1 MTLLLLDSASLWYR
15 AFYGLPQSMV
25 SPSGQPVN
33 AIRGYL
39 DSVARMAVTYQP
51 NRIVACLDGD
61 WRPSWRTDL
70 IPEYKANR
78 ISEESEEESEDGSLS
93 EAAEE
98 LEILEAQVPVVME
111 VLDLIGI
118 PLIGIDDYEADDV
131 IATLSVRE
139 PGPTFIVT
147 GDRDLFQLVDDKRK
161 VKVAYIAKGISQH
174 ELVDLK
180 WIKNK
185 FEIPGDR
192 YALFA
197 TFRGDPSDGLPGA
210 RGIGPK
216 GAATIANQFG
226 SIKEVI
232 SAAKKSDPNLSG
244 SLQKKIIDSAD
255 YLLKAEV
262 VVNCVDNLRLPKGPF
277 DLPKKVPNKKA
288 LEILAKNHGI
298 ESSVKRLLSALEL

>member
-25 SPSGQPVN
+25 SPSGKPVN

-39 DSVARMAVTYQP
+39 DSIARMAVTYQP
-51 NRIVACLDGD
+51 DRIVACLDGD

-78 ISEESEEESEDGSLS
+78 IEEESDDGSLS
-93 EAAEE
+93 DAAEE
-98 LEILEAQVPVVME
+98 LEILEAQVPVIME
-111 VLDLIGI
+111 VLDAIGI

-185 FEIPGDR
+185 YEIPGDR

-216 GAATIANQFG
+216 GAATIANSFAT
-226 SIKEVI
+226 IEEVI
-232 SAAKKSDPNLSG
+232 EAANKSNSKLSA
-244 SLQKKIIDSAD
+244 SLQKKILESSD
-255 YLLKAEV
+255 YLRKAEV
-262 VVNCVDNLRLPKGPF
+262 VVNCVDDLRLPKGPF
-277 DLPKKVPNKKA
+277 NLPKKVVDSKA
-288 LEILAKNHGI
+288 LEILSKSYGI
-298 ESSVKRLLSALEL
+298 DSSVKRLLSTLEL

>member
-25 SPSGQPVN
+25 SPSGLPVN

-39 DSVARMAVTYQP
+39 DSIARMAVTYHP
-51 NRIVACLDGD
+51 DRIVACLDGD

-78 ISEESEEESEDGSLS
+78 IEEESDDGSLS
-93 EAAEE
+93 DAAEE
-98 LEILEAQVPVVME
+98 LEILEAQVPVIME
-111 VLDLIGI
+111 VLDAIGI

-185 FEIPGDR
+185 YEIPGDR

-216 GAATIANQFG
+216 GAATIANSFAT
-226 SIKEVI
+226 IEEVI
-232 SAAKKSDPNLSG
+232 EAANNSSSKLSA
-244 SLQKKIIDSAD
+244 SLQRKILESAE
-255 YLLKAEV
+255 YLRKAEI
-262 VVNCVDNLRLPKGPF
+262 VVNCVDDLRLPKGPF
-277 DLPKKVPNKKA
+277 NLPKKVLNSKA
-288 LEILAKNHGI
+288 LETLAKSYGI
-298 ESSVKRLLSALEL
+298 DSSVKRLLSALEL

>member
-1 MTLLLLDSASLWYR
+1 
-15 AFYGLPQSMV
+15 MV

-39 DSVARMAVTYQP
+39 DSIARMAVTYQP
-51 NRIVACLDGD
+51 DRIVACLDGD

-78 ISEESEEESEDGSLS
+78 IEEESDDGSLS
-93 EAAEE
+93 DAAEE
-98 LEILEAQVPVVME
+98 LEILEAQVPVIME
-111 VLDLIGI
+111 VLDAIGI

-185 FEIPGDR
+185 YEIPGDR

-216 GAATIANQFG
+216 GAATIANSFAT
-226 SIKEVI
+226 INEVI
-232 SAAKKSDPNLSG
+232 EAANNSNSKLSA
-244 SLQKKIIDSAD
+244 SLQKKILESAE
-255 YLLKAEV
+255 YLRKAEI
-262 VVNCVDNLRLPKGPF
+262 VVNCVDDLRLPKGPF
-277 DLPKKVPNKKA
+277 NLPKKVVNSKA
-288 LEILAKNHGI
+288 LETLAKSYGI
-298 ESSVKRLLSALEL
+298 DSSVKRLLSALEL

>member
-25 SPSGQPVN
+25 SPSGHPVN

-51 NRIVACLDGD
+51 DRIVACLDGD

-98 LEILEAQVPVVME
+98 LEILEAQVPVIME

-185 FEIPGDR
+185 YEIPGDR

>member
-51 NRIVACLDGD
+51 DRIVACLDGD
-61 WRPSWRTDL
+61 WRPSWRTEL

-78 ISEESEEESEDGSLS
+78 ISEESEEESDDGSMS

-98 LEILEAQVPVVME
+98 LEILEAQVPVIME

-161 VKVAYIAKGISQH
+161 VKVTYIAKGISQH

-180 WIKNK
+180 WIKNRY
-185 FEIPGDR
+185 EIPGDR

-216 GAATIANQFG
+216 GAATIANSFAT
-226 SIKEVI
+226 IEEVI
-232 SAAKKSDPNLSG
+232 TAAADSNPILSG
-244 SLQKKIIDSAD
+244 SLQKKILESAD
-255 YLLKAEV
+255 YLRKAEI
-262 VVNCVDNLRLPKGPF
+262 VVNCVDDLRLPKGPF
-277 DLPKKVPNKKA
+277 NLPKKVVNLKA

>member
-39 DSVARMAVTYQP
+39 DSIARMAVTYQP
-51 NRIVACLDGD
+51 DRIVACLDGD

-78 ISEESEEESEDGSLS
+78 IEEESDDGSLS
-93 EAAEE
+93 DAAEE
-98 LEILEAQVPVVME
+98 LEILEAQVPVIME
-111 VLDLIGI
+111 VLDAIGI

-161 VKVAYIAKGISQH
+161 VKVAYIAKGLSQH

-185 FEIPGDR
+185 YEIPGDR

-216 GAATIANQFG
+216 GAATIANSFAT
-226 SIKEVI
+226 IEEVI
-232 SAAKKSDPNLSG
+232 EAAKNSNSNLTA
-244 SLQKKIIDSAD
+244 SLQKKILESAE
-255 YLLKAEV
+255 YLRKAEI
-262 VVNCVDNLRLPKGPF
+262 VVNCVDDLRLPKGPF
-277 DLPKKVPNKKA
+277 NLPKKVVNSKA
-288 LEILAKNHGI
+288 LETLAKSYGI
-298 ESSVKRLLSALEL
+298 DSSVKRLLSALEL

>member
-39 DSVARMAVTYQP
+39 DSIARMAVTYQP
-51 NRIVACLDGD
+51 DRIVACLDGD

-78 ISEESEEESEDGSLS
+78 IEEESDDGSLS
-93 EAAEE
+93 DAAEE
-98 LEILEAQVPVVME
+98 LEILEAQVPVIME
-111 VLDLIGI
+111 VLDAIGI

-139 PGPTFIVT
+139 PGPTIIVT
-147 GDRDLFQLVDDKRK
+147 GERDLFQLVDDKRK

-180 WIKNK
+180 WIKNRY
-185 FEIPGDR
+185 EIPGDR

-216 GAATIANQFG
+216 GAATIANSF
-226 SIKEVI
+226 STIEKVI
-232 SAAKKSDPNLSG
+232 EAANNSNSKLSA
-244 SLQKKIIDSAD
+244 SLQKKILESAE
-255 YLLKAEV
+255 YLRKAEI
-262 VVNCVDNLRLPKGPF
+262 VVNCVDDLRLPKGPF
-277 DLPKKVPNKKA
+277 NLPKKVVNSKA
-288 LEILAKNHGI
+288 LETLAKSYGI
-298 ESSVKRLLSALEL
+298 DSSVKRLLSALEL

>member
-39 DSVARMAVTYQP
+39 DSIARMAVTYQP
-51 NRIVACLDGD
+51 DRIVACLDGD

-78 ISEESEEESEDGSLS
+78 IEEESDDGSLS
-93 EAAEE
+93 DAAEE
-98 LEILEAQVPVVME
+98 LEILEAQVPVIME
-111 VLDLIGI
+111 VLDAIGI

-139 PGPTFIVT
+139 PGPTIIVT
-147 GDRDLFQLVDDKRK
+147 GDRDLFQLVDDERK

-180 WIKNK
+180 WIKIRY
-185 FEIPGDR
+185 EIPGDR

-216 GAATIANQFG
+216 GAATIANSF
-226 SIKEVI
+226 STIEEVI
-232 SAAKKSDPNLSG
+232 EAANNSNSKLSA
-244 SLQKKIIDSAD
+244 SLQKKILESAE
-255 YLLKAEV
+255 YLRKAEI
-262 VVNCVDNLRLPKGPF
+262 VVNCVDDLRLPKGPF
-277 DLPKKVPNKKA
+277 NLPKKVVNSKA
-288 LEILAKNHGI
+288 LETLAKSYGI
-298 ESSVKRLLSALEL
+298 DSSVKRLLSALEL

>member
-39 DSVARMAVTYQP
+39 DSIARMAVTYQP
-51 NRIVACLDGD
+51 DRIVACLDGD

-78 ISEESEEESEDGSLS
+78 IEEESDDGSLS
-93 EAAEE
+93 DAAEE
-98 LEILEAQVPVVME
+98 LEILEAQVPVIME
-111 VLDLIGI
+111 VLDAIGI

-185 FEIPGDR
+185 YEIPGDR

-216 GAATIANQFG
+216 GAATIANSF
-226 SIKEVI
+226 STIEEVI
-232 SAAKKSDPNLSG
+232 EAANNSNSKLSA
-244 SLQKKIIDSAD
+244 SLQKKILESAE
-255 YLLKAEV
+255 YLRKAEI
-262 VVNCVDNLRLPKGPF
+262 VVNCVDDLRLPKGPF
-277 DLPKKVPNKKA
+277 NLPKKVLNSKA
-288 LEILAKNHGI
+288 LETLAKSYGI
-298 ESSVKRLLSALEL
+298 DSSVKRLLSALEL

>member
-51 NRIVACLDGD
+51 DRIVACLDGD

-98 LEILEAQVPVVME
+98 LEILEAQVPVIME

-185 FEIPGDR
+185 YEIPGDR

-232 SAAKKSDPNLSG
+232 SAAKKSDPILSG

>member
-39 DSVARMAVTYQP
+39 DSIARMAVTYQP
-51 NRIVACLDGD
+51 DRIVACLDGD

-78 ISEESEEESEDGSLS
+78 IEEDSDDGSLS
-93 EAAEE
+93 DAAEE
-98 LEILEAQVPVVME
+98 LEILEAQVPVIME
-111 VLDLIGI
+111 VLDAIGI

-180 WIKNK
+180 WIKNRY
-185 FEIPGDR
+185 EIPGDR

-216 GAATIANQFG
+216 GAATIANSFAT
-226 SIKEVI
+226 IEEVI
-232 SAAKKSDPNLSG
+232 EAANKSNSKLSA
-244 SLQKKIIDSAD
+244 SLQTKILESAE
-255 YLLKAEV
+255 YLRKAEI
-262 VVNCVDNLRLPKGPF
+262 VVNCVDDLRLPKGPF
-277 DLPKKVPNKKA
+277 NLPKKVLNSKA
-288 LEILAKNHGI
+288 LETLAKSYGI
-298 ESSVKRLLSALEL
+298 DSSVKRLLSALEL

>member
-39 DSVARMAVTYQP
+39 DSIARMAVTYQP
-51 NRIVACLDGD
+51 DRIVACLDGD

-78 ISEESEEESEDGSLS
+78 IEEESDDGSLS
-93 EAAEE
+93 DAAEE
-98 LEILEAQVPVVME
+98 LEILEAQVPVIME
-111 VLDLIGI
+111 VLDAIGI

-139 PGPTFIVT
+139 PGPTIIVT

-180 WIKNK
+180 WIKNRY
-185 FEIPGDR
+185 EIPGDR

-216 GAATIANQFG
+216 GAATIANSFAT
-226 SIKEVI
+226 IEEVI
-232 SAAKKSDPNLSG
+232 QAANNSNSKLSA
-244 SLQKKIIDSAD
+244 SLQKKILESAE
-255 YLLKAEV
+255 YLRKAEI
-262 VVNCVDNLRLPKGPF
+262 VVNCVDDLRLPKGPF
-277 DLPKKVPNKKA
+277 NLPKKVVNSKA
-288 LEILAKNHGI
+288 LETLAKSYGI
-298 ESSVKRLLSALEL
+298 DSSVKRLLSALEL

>member
-51 NRIVACLDGD
+51 DRIVACLDGD

-78 ISEESEEESEDGSLS
+78 ISEESEEESEDGSLI

-98 LEILEAQVPVVME
+98 LEILEAQVPVIME

-185 FEIPGDR
+185 YEIPGDR

-298 ESSVKRLLSALEL
+298 ESSVKRLLSALEI

>member
-39 DSVARMAVTYQP
+39 DSIARMAVTYQP
-51 NRIVACLDGD
+51 DRIVACLDGD

-78 ISEESEEESEDGSLS
+78 IEEESDDGSLS
-93 EAAEE
+93 DAAEE
-98 LEILEAQVPVVME
+98 LEILEAQVPVIME
-111 VLDLIGI
+111 VLDAIGI

-180 WIKNK
+180 WIKNRY
-185 FEIPGDR
+185 EIPGDR

-216 GAATIANQFG
+216 GAATIANSFVT
-226 SIKEVI
+226 IEEVI
-232 SAAKKSDPNLSG
+232 KAANHSDSKLSA
-244 SLQKKIIDSAD
+244 SLQKKILESAE
-255 YLLKAEV
+255 YLRKAEI
-262 VVNCVDNLRLPKGPF
+262 VVNCVDDLRLPKGPF
-277 DLPKKVPNKKA
+277 NLPKKVLNSKA
-288 LEILAKNHGI
+288 LEALAKSYGI
-298 ESSVKRLLSALEL
+298 DSSVKRLLSALEL

>member
-39 DSVARMAVTYQP
+39 DSIARMAVTYQP
-51 NRIVACLDGD
+51 DRIVACLDGD

-78 ISEESEEESEDGSLS
+78 IEEESDDGSLS
-93 EAAEE
+93 DAAEE
-98 LEILEAQVPVVME
+98 LEILEAQVPVIME
-111 VLDLIGI
+111 VLDAIGI

-185 FEIPGDR
+185 YEIPGDR

-216 GAATIANQFG
+216 GAATIANSFAT
-226 SIKEVI
+226 IEEVI
-232 SAAKKSDPNLSG
+232 EAANNSNSKLSA
-244 SLQKKIIDSAD
+244 SLQKKILESAE
-255 YLLKAEV
+255 YLRKAEI
-262 VVNCVDNLRLPKGPF
+262 VVNCVDDLRLPKGPF
-277 DLPKKVPNKKA
+277 NLPKKVVDSKA
-288 LEILAKNHGI
+288 LQILSKSYGI
-298 ESSVKRLLSALEL
+298 DSSVKRLLSALEL

>member
-61 WRPSWRTDL
+61 WRPSWRTEL

-78 ISEESEEESEDGSLS
+78 VEEESEDGSLS

-98 LEILEAQVPVVME
+98 LEILEAQVPVIME

-185 FEIPGDR
+185 YEIPGDR

-216 GAATIANQFG
+216 GAATIANSFAT
-226 SIKEVI
+226 IEEVI
-232 SAAKKSDPNLSG
+232 KAANHSDSKLSA
-244 SLQKKIIDSAD
+244 SLQKKILESAE
-255 YLLKAEV
+255 YLRKAEI
-262 VVNCVDNLRLPKGPF
+262 VVNCVDDLRLPKGPF
-277 DLPKKVPNKKA
+277 NLPKKVLNSKA
-288 LEILAKNHGI
+288 LEALAKSYGI
-298 ESSVKRLLSALEL
+298 DSSVKRLLSALEL

>member
-39 DSVARMAVTYQP
+39 DSIARMAVTYQP
-51 NRIVACLDGD
+51 DRIVACLDGD

-78 ISEESEEESEDGSLS
+78 IEEESEDGSLS
-93 EAAEE
+93 EAAED
-98 LEILEAQVPVVME
+98 LEILEAQVPVIME
-111 VLDLIGI
+111 VLDAIGI

-147 GDRDLFQLVDDKRK
+147 GDRDLFQLVNDKRK

-180 WIKNK
+180 WIKNRY
-185 FEIPGDR
+185 EIPGDR

-216 GAATIANQFG
+216 GAATIANNFATIQ
-226 SIKEVI
+226 EVVE
-232 SAAKKSDPNLSG
+232 AANNSNSKLTD
-244 SLQKKIIDSAD
+244 SLQKKILESAD
-255 YLLKAEV
+255 YLRKAEV
-262 VVNCVDNLRLPKGPF
+262 VVNCVDDLRLPKGPF
-277 DLPKKVPNKKA
+277 NLPKKVVNLKA
-288 LEILAKNHGI
+288 LEILSKNYGI
-298 ESSVKRLLSALEL
+298 DSSVKRLLSALEL

>member
-39 DSVARMAVTYQP
+39 DSIARMAVTYQP
-51 NRIVACLDGD
+51 DRIVACLDGD

-78 ISEESEEESEDGSLS
+78 IEEESDDGSLS
-93 EAAEE
+93 DAAEE
-98 LEILEAQVPVVME
+98 LEILEAQVPVIME
-111 VLDLIGI
+111 VLDAIGI

-185 FEIPGDR
+185 YEIPGDR

-216 GAATIANQFG
+216 GAATLANSFAT
-226 SIKEVI
+226 IEEVI
-232 SAAKKSDPNLSG
+232 EAANKSNSKLSA
-244 SLQKKIIDSAD
+244 SLQKKILESSD
-255 YLLKAEV
+255 YLRKAEV
-262 VVNCVDNLRLPKGPF
+262 VVNCVDDLRLPKGPF
-277 DLPKKVPNKKA
+277 NLPKKVVNSEA
-288 LEILAKNHGI
+288 LEILSKSYGI
-298 ESSVKRLLSALEL
+298 DSSIKRLLSALEL

>member
-39 DSVARMAVTYQP
+39 DSIARMAVTYQP
-51 NRIVACLDGD
+51 DRIVACLDGD

-78 ISEESEEESEDGSLS
+78 IEEESDDGSLS
-93 EAAEE
+93 DAAEE
-98 LEILEAQVPVVME
+98 LEILEAQVPVIME
-111 VLDLIGI
+111 VLDAIGI

-180 WIKNK
+180 WIKNRY
-185 FEIPGDR
+185 EIPGDR

-216 GAATIANQFG
+216 GAATIANSFAT
-226 SIKEVI
+226 IEEVI
-232 SAAKKSDPNLSG
+232 EAANNSNSKLSA
-244 SLQKKIIDSAD
+244 SLQKKILESAE
-255 YLLKAEV
+255 YLRKAEI
-262 VVNCVDNLRLPKGPF
+262 VVNCVDDLRLPKGPF
-277 DLPKKVPNKKA
+277 NLPKKVVNSKA
-288 LEILAKNHGI
+288 LETLAKSYGI
-298 ESSVKRLLSALEL
+298 DSSVKRLLSALEL

>member
-39 DSVARMAVTYQP
+39 DSIARMAVTYQP
-51 NRIVACLDGD
+51 DRIVACLDGD

-78 ISEESEEESEDGSLS
+78 IEEESDDGSLS
-93 EAAEE
+93 DAAEE
-98 LEILEAQVPVVME
+98 LEILEAQVPVIME
-111 VLDLIGI
+111 VLDAIGI

-180 WIKNK
+180 WIKNRY
-185 FEIPGDR
+185 EIPGDR

-216 GAATIANQFG
+216 GAATIANSFAT
-226 SIKEVI
+226 IEEVI
-232 SAAKKSDPNLSG
+232 EAANNSNSKLSA
-244 SLQKKIIDSAD
+244 SLQKKILESAE
-255 YLLKAEV
+255 YLRKAEI
-262 VVNCVDNLRLPKGPF
+262 VVNCVDDLRLPKGPF
-277 DLPKKVPNKKA
+277 NLPIKVVNSKA
-288 LEILAKNHGI
+288 LEILAKSYGI
-298 ESSVKRLLSALEL
+298 DSSVKRLLSALEL

>member
-39 DSVARMAVTYQP
+39 DSIARMAVTYQP
-51 NRIVACLDGD
+51 DRIVACLDGD

-78 ISEESEEESEDGSLS
+78 IEEESDDGSLS
-93 EAAEE
+93 DAAEE
-98 LEILEAQVPVVME
+98 LEILEAQVPVIME
-111 VLDLIGI
+111 VLDAIGI

-147 GDRDLFQLVDDKRK
+147 GDRDLFQLVDDSRK

-174 ELVDLK
+174 ELVNLK

-185 FEIPGDR
+185 YEIPGDR

-216 GAATIANQFG
+216 GAATIANSF
-226 SIKEVI
+226 STIEEVI
-232 SAAKKSDPNLSG
+232 EAANHSNPKLTA
-244 SLQKKIIDSAD
+244 SLQKKILESAE
-255 YLLKAEV
+255 YLCKAEI
-262 VVNCVDNLRLPKGPF
+262 VVNCVNDLRLPKGPF
-277 DLPKKVPNKKA
+277 NLPKKVVNPKA
-288 LEILAKNHGI
+288 LETLSKSYGI
-298 ESSVKRLLSALEL
+298 DSSVKRLLSALEL

>member
-39 DSVARMAVTYQP
+39 DSIARMAVTYQP
-51 NRIVACLDGD
+51 DRIVACLDGD

-78 ISEESEEESEDGSLS
+78 IEEESDDGSLS
-93 EAAEE
+93 DAAEE
-98 LEILEAQVPVVME
+98 LEILEAQVPVIME
-111 VLDLIGI
+111 VLDAIGI

-161 VKVAYIAKGISQH
+161 VNVAYIAKGISQH

-185 FEIPGDR
+185 YEIPGDR

-216 GAATIANQFG
+216 GAATIANSF
-226 SIKEVI
+226 STIEEVI
-232 SAAKKSDPNLSG
+232 EAANNSNSKLSA
-244 SLQKKIIDSAD
+244 SLQKKILESAE
-255 YLLKAEV
+255 YLRKAEI
-262 VVNCVDNLRLPKGPF
+262 VVNCVDDLRLPKGPF
-277 DLPKKVPNKKA
+277 NLPKKVVNSKA
-288 LEILAKNHGI
+288 LETLAKSYGI
-298 ESSVKRLLSALEL
+298 DSSVKRLLSALEL

>member
-39 DSVARMAVTYQP
+39 DSIARMAVTYQP
-51 NRIVACLDGD
+51 DRIVACLDGD
-61 WRPSWRTDL
+61 WRPSWRTEL

-78 ISEESEEESEDGSLS
+78 IEEESDDGSLS
-93 EAAEE
+93 EAAED
-98 LEILEAQVPVVME
+98 LEILEAQVPIIME
-111 VLDLIGI
+111 VLDAIGI

-139 PGPTFIVT
+139 PGPTYIVT

-180 WIKNK
+180 WI
-185 FEIPGDR
+185 
-192 YALFA
+192 
-197 TFRGDPSDGLPGA
+197 
-210 RGIGPK
+210 
-216 GAATIANQFG
+216 
-226 SIKEVI
+226 
-232 SAAKKSDPNLSG
+232 
-244 SLQKKIIDSAD
+244 
-255 YLLKAEV
+255 
-262 VVNCVDNLRLPKGPF
+262 
-277 DLPKKVPNKKA
+277 
-288 LEILAKNHGI
+288 
-298 ESSVKRLLSALEL
+298 

>member
-39 DSVARMAVTYQP
+39 DSIARMAVTYQP
-51 NRIVACLDGD
+51 DRIVACLDGD

-78 ISEESEEESEDGSLS
+78 IEEESDDGSLS
-93 EAAEE
+93 DAAEE
-98 LEILEAQVPVVME
+98 LEILEAQVPVIME
-111 VLDLIGI
+111 VLDAIGI

-139 PGPTFIVT
+139 PGPTIIVT

-180 WIKNK
+180 WIKNRY
-185 FEIPGDR
+185 EIPGDR

-216 GAATIANQFG
+216 GAATIANSF
-226 SIKEVI
+226 STIEEVI
-232 SAAKKSDPNLSG
+232 EAANNSNSKLSA
-244 SLQKKIIDSAD
+244 SLQKKILESAE
-255 YLLKAEV
+255 YLRKAEI
-262 VVNCVDNLRLPKGPF
+262 VVNCVDDLRLPKGPF
-277 DLPKKVPNKKA
+277 NLPKKVVNSKA
-288 LEILAKNHGI
+288 LETLAKSYGI
-298 ESSVKRLLSALEL
+298 DSSVKRLLSALEL

>member
-51 NRIVACLDGD
+51 DRIVACLDGD
-61 WRPSWRTDL
+61 WRPSWRTEL

-78 ISEESEEESEDGSLS
+78 VEEESEDGSLS
-93 EAAEE
+93 QAAEE
-98 LEILEAQVPVVME
+98 LEILEAQVPVIME

-185 FEIPGDR
+185 YEIPGDR

-216 GAATIANQFG
+216 GAATIANSFATIEDA
-226 SIKEVI
+226 IK
-232 SAAKKSDPNLSG
+232 AANNSNSKLPA
-244 SLQKKIIDSAD
+244 SLQKKILESAE
-255 YLLKAEV
+255 YLRKAEI
-262 VVNCVDNLRLPKGPF
+262 VVNCVDDLRLPKGPF
-277 DLPKKVPNKKA
+277 NLPKKVLNSKA
-288 LEILAKNHGI
+288 LEALAKSYGI
-298 ESSVKRLLSALEL
+298 DSSVKRLLSALEL

>member
-39 DSVARMAVTYQP
+39 DSIARMAVTYQP
-51 NRIVACLDGD
+51 DRIVACLDGD

-78 ISEESEEESEDGSLS
+78 IEEESDDGSLS
-93 EAAEE
+93 DAAEE
-98 LEILEAQVPVVME
+98 LEILEAQVPVIME
-111 VLDLIGI
+111 VLDAIGI

-139 PGPTFIVT
+139 PGPTLIVT

-185 FEIPGDR
+185 YEIPGDR

-216 GAATIANQFG
+216 GAATIANSFAT
-226 SIKEVI
+226 IEEVI
-232 SAAKKSDPNLSG
+232 EAANKSNSKLSA
-244 SLQKKIIDSAD
+244 SLQKKILESAE
-255 YLLKAEV
+255 YLRKAEI
-262 VVNCVDNLRLPKGPF
+262 VVNCVDDLRLPKGPF
-277 DLPKKVPNKKA
+277 NLPKKVVNSKA
-288 LEILAKNHGI
+288 LETLAKSYGI
-298 ESSVKRLLSALEL
+298 DSSVKRLLSALEL

>member
-39 DSVARMAVTYQP
+39 DSIARMAVTYQP
-51 NRIVACLDGD
+51 DRIVACLDGD

-78 ISEESEEESEDGSLS
+78 IEEESDDGSLS
-93 EAAEE
+93 DAAEE
-98 LEILEAQVPVVME
+98 LEILEAQVPVIME
-111 VLDLIGI
+111 VLDAIGI

-180 WIKNK
+180 WIKNRY
-185 FEIPGDR
+185 EIPGDR

-216 GAATIANQFG
+216 GAATIANSFAT
-226 SIKEVI
+226 IEDVI
-232 SAAKKSDPNLSG
+232 EAANNSNSKLSA
-244 SLQKKIIDSAD
+244 SLQKKILESAE
-255 YLLKAEV
+255 YLRKAEI
-262 VVNCVDNLRLPKGPF
+262 VVNCVDDLRLPKGPF
-277 DLPKKVPNKKA
+277 NLPKKVVNSKA
-288 LEILAKNHGI
+288 LETLAKSYGI
-298 ESSVKRLLSALEL
+298 DSSVKRLLSALEL

>member
-39 DSVARMAVTYQP
+39 DSIARMAVTYQP
-51 NRIVACLDGD
+51 DRIVACLDGD

-78 ISEESEEESEDGSLS
+78 IEEESDDGSLS
-93 EAAEE
+93 DAAEE
-98 LEILEAQVPVVME
+98 LEILEAQVPVIME
-111 VLDLIGI
+111 VLDAIGI

-180 WIKNK
+180 WIKNRY
-185 FEIPGDR
+185 EIPGDR

-216 GAATIANQFG
+216 GAATIANSFAT
-226 SIKEVI
+226 IEEVI
-232 SAAKKSDPNLSG
+232 EAANKSISKLSA
-244 SLQKKIIDSAD
+244 SLQKKILESSD
-255 YLLKAEV
+255 YLRKAEV
-262 VVNCVDNLRLPKGPF
+262 VVNCVDDLRLPKGPF
-277 DLPKKVPNKKA
+277 NLPKKVVNSKA
-288 LEILAKNHGI
+288 LETLAKSYGI
-298 ESSVKRLLSALEL
+298 DSSVKRLLSALEL

>member
-39 DSVARMAVTYQP
+39 DSIARMAVTYQP
-51 NRIVACLDGD
+51 DRIVACLDGD

-78 ISEESEEESEDGSLS
+78 IEEESDDGSLS
-93 EAAEE
+93 DAAEE
-98 LEILEAQVPVVME
+98 LEILEAQVPVIME
-111 VLDLIGI
+111 VLDAIGI

-180 WIKNK
+180 WIKNRY
-185 FEIPGDR
+185 EIPGDR

-216 GAATIANQFG
+216 GAATIANSFAT
-226 SIKEVI
+226 IEEVI
-232 SAAKKSDPNLSG
+232 EAANKSNSKLSA
-244 SLQKKIIDSAD
+244 SLQKKILESSD
-255 YLLKAEV
+255 YLRKAEV
-262 VVNCVDNLRLPKGPF
+262 VVNCVDDLRLPKGPF
-277 DLPKKVPNKKA
+277 NLPKKVVNSKA
-288 LEILAKNHGI
+288 LETLAKSYGI
-298 ESSVKRLLSALEL
+298 DSSVKRLLSALEL

>member
-39 DSVARMAVTYQP
+39 DSIARMAVTYQP
-51 NRIVACLDGD
+51 DRIVACLDGD

-78 ISEESEEESEDGSLS
+78 IEEESDDGSLS
-93 EAAEE
+93 DAAEE
-98 LEILEAQVPVVME
+98 LEILEAQVPVIME
-111 VLDLIGI
+111 VLDAIGI

-180 WIKNK
+180 WIKNRY
-185 FEIPGDR
+185 EIPGDR

-216 GAATIANQFG
+216 GAATIANSFAT
-226 SIKEVI
+226 IEEVI
-232 SAAKKSDPNLSG
+232 EAANNSNSKLSA
-244 SLQKKIIDSAD
+244 SLQKKILESAE
-255 YLLKAEV
+255 YLLKAEI
-262 VVNCVDNLRLPKGPF
+262 VVNCVDDLRLPKGPF
-277 DLPKKVPNKKA
+277 NLPKKVVNSKA
-288 LEILAKNHGI
+288 LETLAKSYGI
-298 ESSVKRLLSALEL
+298 DSSVKRLLSALEL

>member
-1 MTLLLLDSASLWYR
+1 
-15 AFYGLPQSMV
+15 
-25 SPSGQPVN
+25 
-33 AIRGYL
+33 
-39 DSVARMAVTYQP
+39 
-51 NRIVACLDGD
+51 LDGD

-78 ISEESEEESEDGSLS
+78 IEEESDDGSLS
-93 EAAEE
+93 DAAEE
-98 LEILEAQVPVVME
+98 LEILEAQVPVIME
-111 VLDLIGI
+111 VLDAIGI

-139 PGPTFIVT
+139 PGPTIIVT

-180 WIKNK
+180 WIKSRY
-185 FEIPGDR
+185 EIPGDR

-216 GAATIANQFG
+216 GAATIANSFAT
-226 SIKEVI
+226 IEEVI
-232 SAAKKSDPNLSG
+232 EAANKSNAKLSA
-244 SLQKKIIDSAD
+244 SLQKKILESSE
-255 YLLKAEV
+255 YLRKAEV
-262 VVNCVDNLRLPKGPF
+262 VVNCVDDLRLPKGPF
-277 DLPKKVPNKKA
+277 NLPKKVVDSKA
-288 LEILAKNHGI
+288 LEILSKSYGI
-298 ESSVKRLLSALEL
+298 DSSVKRLLSALEL

>member
-39 DSVARMAVTYQP
+39 DSIARMAVTYQP
-51 NRIVACLDGD
+51 DRIVACLDGD

-78 ISEESEEESEDGSLS
+78 IEEESDDGSLS
-93 EAAEE
+93 DAAEE
-98 LEILEAQVPVVME
+98 LEILEAQVPVIME
-111 VLDLIGI
+111 VLDAIGI

-139 PGPTFIVT
+139 PGPTIIVT

-185 FEIPGDR
+185 YEIPGDR

-216 GAATIANQFG
+216 GAATIANSFAT
-226 SIKEVI
+226 IEEVI
-232 SAAKKSDPNLSG
+232 ESANNSNSKLSA
-244 SLQKKIIDSAD
+244 SLQKKILESAD
-255 YLLKAEV
+255 YLRKAEI
-262 VVNCVDNLRLPKGPF
+262 VVNCVDDLRLPKGPF
-277 DLPKKVPNKKA
+277 NLPKKVVNSKA
-288 LEILAKNHGI
+288 LETLAKSYGI
-298 ESSVKRLLSALEL
+298 DSSVKRLLSALEL

>member
-33 AIRGYL
+33 AVRGYL
-39 DSVARMAVTYQP
+39 DSIARMAVTYQP
-51 NRIVACLDGD
+51 DRIVACLDGD

-78 ISEESEEESEDGSLS
+78 IEEESDDGSS
-93 EAAEE
+93 SDAAEE
-98 LEILEAQVPVVME
+98 LEILEAQVPVIME
-111 VLDLIGI
+111 VLDAIGI

-147 GDRDLFQLVDDKRK
+147 GDRDLFQLVDDKKK

-180 WIKNK
+180 WIKNRY
-185 FEIPGDR
+185 EIPGDR

-216 GAATIANQFG
+216 GAATIANSFATIEEIIEAANN
-226 SIKEVI
+226 SNSKL
-232 SAAKKSDPNLSG
+232 SA
-244 SLQKKIIDSAD
+244 SLQKKILESAD
-255 YLLKAEV
+255 YLRKAEV
-262 VVNCVDNLRLPKGPF
+262 VVNCVDDLRLPKGPF
-277 DLPKKVPNKKA
+277 TLPKKVVNPKA
-288 LEILAKNHGI
+288 LEILAKSYGI
-298 ESSVKRLLSALEL
+298 DSSVKRLLSALEL

>member
-39 DSVARMAVTYQP
+39 DSIARMAVTYQP
-51 NRIVACLDGD
+51 DRIVACLDGD

-78 ISEESEEESEDGSLS
+78 IEEESDDGSLS
-93 EAAEE
+93 DAAEE
-98 LEILEAQVPVVME
+98 LEILEAQVPVIME
-111 VLDLIGI
+111 VLDAIGI

-180 WIKNK
+180 WIKNRY
-185 FEIPGDR
+185 EIPGDR

-216 GAATIANQFG
+216 GAATIANSFAT
-226 SIKEVI
+226 IEEVI
-232 SAAKKSDPNLSG
+232 EAANNSNSKLSA
-244 SLQKKIIDSAD
+244 SLQKKILESAE
-255 YLLKAEV
+255 YLRKAEI
-262 VVNCVDNLRLPKGPF
+262 VVNCVDDLRLPKGPF
-277 DLPKKVPNKKA
+277 NLPKKLVNSKA
-288 LEILAKNHGI
+288 LETLAKSYGI
-298 ESSVKRLLSALEL
+298 DSSVKRLLSALEL

>member
-39 DSVARMAVTYQP
+39 DSIARMAVTYQP
-51 NRIVACLDGD
+51 DRIVACLDGD

-78 ISEESEEESEDGSLS
+78 IEEESDDGSLS
-93 EAAEE
+93 DASEE
-98 LEILEAQVPVVME
+98 LEILEAQVPVIME
-111 VLDLIGI
+111 VLDAIGI

-139 PGPTFIVT
+139 PGPTIIVT

-180 WIKNK
+180 WIKNRY
-185 FEIPGDR
+185 EIPGDR

-216 GAATIANQFG
+216 GAATIANSF
-226 SIKEVI
+226 STIEEVI
-232 SAAKKSDPNLSG
+232 EAANNSNSKLSA
-244 SLQKKIIDSAD
+244 SLQKKILESAE
-255 YLLKAEV
+255 YLRKAEI
-262 VVNCVDNLRLPKGPF
+262 VVNCVDDLRLPKGPF
-277 DLPKKVPNKKA
+277 NLPKKVVNSKA
-288 LEILAKNHGI
+288 LETLAKSYGI
-298 ESSVKRLLSALEL
+298 DSSVKRLLSALEL

>member
-39 DSVARMAVTYQP
+39 DSIARMAVTYQP
-51 NRIVACLDGD
+51 DRIVACLDGD

-78 ISEESEEESEDGSLS
+78 IEEESDDGSLS
-93 EAAEE
+93 DAAEE
-98 LEILEAQVPVVME
+98 LEILEAQVPVIME
-111 VLDLIGI
+111 VLDAIGI

-185 FEIPGDR
+185 YEIPGDR

-216 GAATIANQFG
+216 GAATIANSFAT
-226 SIKEVI
+226 IEEVI
-232 SAAKKSDPNLSG
+232 EAANKSNSKLSA
-244 SLQKKIIDSAD
+244 SLQKKILESSD
-255 YLLKAEV
+255 YLRKAEV
-262 VVNCVDNLRLPKGPF
+262 VVNCVDDLRLPKGPF
-277 DLPKKVPNKKA
+277 NLPKKVVDSKA
-288 LEILAKNHGI
+288 LEILSKSYGI
-298 ESSVKRLLSALEL
+298 DSSVKRLLSTLEL

>member
-39 DSVARMAVTYQP
+39 DSIARMAVTYQP
-51 NRIVACLDGD
+51 DRIVACLDGD

-78 ISEESEEESEDGSLS
+78 IEEESDDGSLS
-93 EAAEE
+93 DAAEE
-98 LEILEAQVPVVME
+98 LEILEAQVPVIME
-111 VLDLIGI
+111 VLDAIGI

-180 WIKNK
+180 WIKNRY
-185 FEIPGDR
+185 EIPGDR

-216 GAATIANQFG
+216 GAATIANSFAT
-226 SIKEVI
+226 IEEVI
-232 SAAKKSDPNLSG
+232 EAANNSNSKLSA
-244 SLQKKIIDSAD
+244 SLQKKILESAE
-255 YLLKAEV
+255 YLRKAEI
-262 VVNCVDNLRLPKGPF
+262 VVNCVDDLRLPKGPF
-277 DLPKKVPNKKA
+277 NLPKKVVNSKV
-288 LEILAKNHGI
+288 LETLAKSYGI
-298 ESSVKRLLSALEL
+298 DSSVKRLLSALEL

>member
-39 DSVARMAVTYQP
+39 DSIARMAVTYQP
-51 NRIVACLDGD
+51 DRIVACLDGD

-78 ISEESEEESEDGSLS
+78 IEEESDDGSLS
-93 EAAEE
+93 DAAEE
-98 LEILEAQVPVVME
+98 LEILEAQVPVIME
-111 VLDLIGI
+111 VLDAIGI

-180 WIKNK
+180 WIKNRY
-185 FEIPGDR
+185 EIPGDR

-216 GAATIANQFG
+216 GAATIANSFAT
-226 SIKEVI
+226 IEEVI
-232 SAAKKSDPNLSG
+232 EAANNSNSKLSA
-244 SLQKKIIDSAD
+244 SLQKKILESAE
-255 YLLKAEV
+255 YLRKAEI
-262 VVNCVDNLRLPKGPF
+262 VVNCVDDLRLPKGPF
-277 DLPKKVPNKKA
+277 NLPKKVLNSKA
-288 LEILAKNHGI
+288 LEILAKSYGI
-298 ESSVKRLLSALEL
+298 DSSVKRLLSALEL